1 MPHSPQLLVQGER
14 LEGCPE
20 IAHADPCHQT
30 DFHVCICFAG
40 CLLCMVPC
48 GLPRAASLCRPCLTL
63 RFADVLPL
71 TSGLFALM
79 LRHRPCMG
87 LHGTSSCNGNAS
99 GGWRRL
105 SPVFPRVQFV
115 PCKGSTFILY
125 GKIFAIQLVAC
136 RFGFLWGLV
145 CKHGEHG
152 RRLSVLIVF
161 QQCQKPVLLPVP
173 FFADLKMS
181 CGLGEFCA
189 AWVCMRKALA
199 LRGLQA
205 GRPCVCNGAGL

>member
-1 MPHSPQLLVQGER
+1 MCVYVLLGACYVWCHAGSP
-14 LEGCPE
+14 
-20 IAHADPCHQT
+20 
-30 DFHVCICFAG
+30 
-40 CLLCMVPC
+40 
-48 GLPRAASLCRPCLTL
+48 GLPAYAGRASRLGLPM
-63 RFADVLPL
+63 FSPL
-71 TSGLFALM
+71 TSGLLALM

>member
-1 MPHSPQLLVQGER
+1 MCVYVLLGACYVW
-14 LEGCPE
+14 C
-20 IAHADPCHQT
+20 HADSP
-30 DFHVCICFAG
+30 
-40 CLLCMVPC
+40 
-48 GLPRAASLCRPCLTL
+48 GLPAYAGRASRLGLPMFSPLRPGSWRSCCGIARAWGCT
-63 RFADVLPL
+63 A
-71 TSGLFALM
+71 
-79 LRHRPCMG
+79 LRHATVMQAG
-87 LHGTSSCNGNAS
+87 D
-99 GGWRRL
+99 GGGFPRF
-105 SPVFPRVQFV
+105 SPRVQFV